1 MIKRKVKRSF
11 GDNMFILGKR
21 SRKNMIGLHPQI
33 AFFIEET
40 IKESKQDFGIL
51 NKGGVRT
58 NQEQADMYAQGRIEE
73 GSKITWTL
81 DSYHQYGLAG
91 DLVAYNSGRF
101 NWDEKNYAEI
111 IRAAKVVI
119 KKYNLDIESGYELWG
134 KDMPHFQMTG
144 YKPYYDI
151 RKYV

>member
-1 MIKRKVKRSF
+1 
-11 GDNMFILGKR
+11 MFTLGKR
-21 SRKNMIGLHPQI
+21 SRKNMLGLHPYM

-58 NQEQADMYAQGRIEE
+58 DKEQADMYAQGRTTE
-73 GSKITWTL
+73 GNKITWTL

-91 DLVAYNSGRF
+91 DLVAFKDGKYS
-101 NWDEKNYAEI
+101 WDKKLYKEI
-111 IRAAKVVI
+111 LRAASVVI
-119 KKYNLDIESGYELWG
+119 NKYNLNIDSGFMMWG
-134 KDMPHFQMTG
+134 KDYPHFQMTD

-151 RKYV
+151 RKYI